1 MKQLN
6 SLYSIVQYC
15 RADGSEGEQ
24 LMIDKHI
31 KPLGVTTDK
40 YGNLYKRIGNAP
52 IIWSSHTDTV
62 HNLTAPTKQVAY
74 VDNQLNPTKLFK
86 TDDMCLGADCGTGI
100 WLMIQMIQANVEGL
114 YIFHRAE
121 EIGGLGSDY
130 IRTKRAKLLGEYKQA
145 IAFDRFGTDSVITH
159 QGMSRCAS
167 DNYGLALSDLLGMEY
182 SLDTGGS
189 FTDTANYTS
198 IIPECTN
205 ISVGYY
211 KQHSAN
217 EWQDLLHLMQLRE
230 VLCSKGHKFADLP
243 IERDPSVSDFDY
255 DERYEY
261 GYSSN
266 LYDSPLYQAIA
277 DYPDVVAQLLQQ
289 SGYVDERELTHLIQ
303 DTAYST
309 YY

>member
-1 MKQLN
+1 
-6 SLYSIVQYC
+6 
-15 RADGSEGEQ
+15 
-24 LMIDKHI
+24 
-31 KPLGVTTDK
+31 
-40 YGNLYKRIGNAP
+40 IGNAP

-243 IERDPSVSDFDY
+243 IERDPSYLTLITMSGMSTDTQVICTTPPSIRLSQTTQTLLLSYCNSQGMWMSVSLHTSY
-255 DERYEY
+255 RILHTARITNRLGTVPKRNERK
-261 GYSSN
+261 
-266 LYDSPLYQAIA
+266 
-277 DYPDVVAQLLQQ
+277 
-289 SGYVDERELTHLIQ
+289 RE
-303 DTAYST
+303 
-309 YY
+309 